1 MCERAGGS
9 TIKDRLV
16 EWFLKKFLKSFVTFE
31 KSVITGSRGVNL
43 LPFKMGGKEA
53 GIYGKFTGADRDS
66 AGDQHCGEEP
76 CGEADED

>member
-31 KSVITGSRGVNL
+31 KSVITVNIL
-43 LPFKMGGKEA
+43 TLRSHRFIA
-53 GIYGKFTGADRDS
+53 
-66 AGDQHCGEEP
+66 
-76 CGEADED
+76 

>member
-1 MCERAGGS
+1 MCKRAGGS

-43 LPFKMGGKEA
+43 LPFKMGRKEA
-53 GIYGKFTGADRDS
+53 GIYGKFAGIDWCP
-66 AGDQHCGEEP
+66 AGDQHCG
-76 CGEADED
+76 

>member
-9 TIKDRLV
+9 TIRDRLV

-43 LPFKMGGKEA
+43 LPFKMGRKEA
-53 GIYGKFTGADRDS
+53 GIYGKFAGVDWGF
-66 AGDQHCGEEP
+66 AGDQHCG
-76 CGEADED
+76 